1 MEIKELQIITTQ
13 LAETETF
20 YNQILNLDTHDK
32 TENEVS
38 FLIGRTKL
46 SFVLEATTAQP
57 VYHMAFDI
65 PKNKLMEAYEWLKK
79 RIKIISVTP
88 ETDFS
93 SFELWNAK
101 SFYFHDNNENV
112 LEFICRYDLDNES
125 DSDFGGSSI
134 LAVTEIGLVSE
145 DVPFLAETIM
155 SKYGLE
161 VYEKQPA
168 RDNFTVLG
176 DEQGL
181 LILVNED
188 RNWYPTDQKAKSF
201 PIKMIFNNGTAE
213 DQELSIS

>member
-1 MEIKELQIITTQ
+1 MEIKELQIITNQ
-13 LAETETF
+13 LEETERF
-20 YNQILNLDTHDK
+20 YTEILNVPTQERTGDK
-32 TENEVS
+32 VS

-46 SFVLEATTAQP
+46 SFVLDTALVQP

-65 PKNKLMEAYEWLKK
+65 PKNQLMEAYNWLKQ
-79 RIKIISVTP
+79 RINIIPVSP

-101 SFYFHDNNENV
+101 SFYFHDNNDNV
-112 LEFICRYDLDNES
+112 LELICRYDLDNES
-125 DSDFGGSSI
+125 DIPFDGSL
-134 LAVTEIGLVSE
+134 LAVSEIGIVSD

-155 SKYGLE
+155 NKYGLE

-168 RDNFTVLG
+168 QDNFTVLG

-188 RNWYPTDQKAKSF
+188 RNWYPTTQKAKLF
-201 PIKMIFNNGTAE
+201 PIKMVINNGTNG
-213 DQELSIS
+213 DQDLNIS